1 MLTLLTL
8 SSAGA
13 VLGMQR
19 LQAGGQTTALILRT
33 TTLPLPGTP
42 ASGLLFLRALLGRTL
57 NRAGGSG
64 LLGLAGCSLAGG
76 SALSGLLLSGFPR
89 AGRLLAVRLLPFG
102 LLQGLLPLSLLAGR
116 FLTSRTG
123 LLTGTASQLL
133 PLSLLTGRF
142 LTSQARLLTSR
153 AGLFAGA
160 LCLTLLFDALQLATL
175 LRIEAQPAPDK
186 TAQAAQL
193 RQRMLLLH
201 QVATGLGTLRGL
213 LLHHG
218 LQGQAALPI
227 GVCAANLASALVLN
241 ARRGRRASQG
251 RLPGKGQ

>member
-64 LLGLAGCSLAGG
+64 LLGVAGCSLAGG

-89 AGRLLAVRLLPFG
+89 AGRLLAVRLLPLG

-116 FLTSRTG
+116 F
-123 LLTGTASQLL
+123 LTGTASQLL

-142 LTSQARLLTSR
+142 LTSRTGLLTSR
-153 AGLFAGA
+153 TGLFAGA

-175 LRIEAQPAPDK
+175 LRIKAQPAPDK

-201 QVATGLGTLRGL
+201 QVATGLGTFRGL

-241 ARRGRRASQG
+241 ARRGCRASQG

>member
-19 LQAGGQTTALILRT
+19 LQAGGQTAALILRT

-42 ASGLLFLRALLGRTL
+42 ASGLLFLRAPLGRTL
-57 NRAGGSG
+57 NRASRSG

-89 AGRLLAVRLLPFG
+89 AGRLLAVRLLPLG

-116 FLTSRTG
+116 FLT
-123 LLTGTASQLL
+123 GTASQLL

-142 LTSQARLLTSR
+142 RTSRTGLLTSR
-153 AGLFAGA
+153 TGLFAGA
-160 LCLTLLFDALQLATL
+160 LRLTLLFDALQLATL